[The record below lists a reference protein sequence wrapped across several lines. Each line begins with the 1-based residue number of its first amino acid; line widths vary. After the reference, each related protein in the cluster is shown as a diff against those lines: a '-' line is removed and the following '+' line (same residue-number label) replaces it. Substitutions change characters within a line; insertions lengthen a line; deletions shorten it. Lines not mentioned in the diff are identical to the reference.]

1 MEQRPSARQRIMDAA
16 LTVFSARGYT
26 AAGVEE
32 IAAAAG
38 IKAPS
43 LYKHFKNKRAIFDAI
58 LEDMEQRGDR
68 QEDIMRAYLLAAAEE
83 DGFFSLITED
93 VLVQKTQ
100 ALVHRLL
107 HDEYAG
113 RFRRLLTIEQFSS
126 AEFAR
131 LYTRRYMT
139 ELIDCHEVLFD
150 RLMKRGLYRQGDAR
164 TMAVQ
169 YVSPICLYISLC
181 DREPEREDEA
191 MAAIAAHIRQFDRMY
206 ALRDTAR
213 EREDA

>member
-58 LEDMEQRGDR
+58 LEDMEQRGDM
-68 QEDIMRAYLLAAAEE
+68 QEDVMRAYLLAAAEE

-126 AEFAR
+126 AEFAK

-150 RLMKRGLYRQGDAR
+150 RLMKRGLSRRTSGSLTACMPCAIRRGNGRTHERGHSERRARAFRRGGDA
-164 TMAVQ
+164 
-169 YVSPICLYISLC
+169 
-181 DREPEREDEA
+181 
-191 MAAIAAHIRQFDRMY
+191 AACG
-206 ALRDTAR
+206 
-213 EREDA
+213 